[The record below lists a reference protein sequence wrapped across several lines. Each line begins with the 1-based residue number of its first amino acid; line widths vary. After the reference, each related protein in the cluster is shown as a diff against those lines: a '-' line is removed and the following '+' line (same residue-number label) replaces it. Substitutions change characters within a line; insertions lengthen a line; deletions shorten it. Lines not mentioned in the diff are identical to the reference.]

1 MEFEIALNLLDTTSD
16 DKDSMENRSK
26 FMIKK
31 KKKCS
36 IYKGIKIKTSMF
48 RSDLR
53 DLIALSIKHNSIV

>member
-16 DKDSMENRSK
+16 DKDLMKNRSK

-31 KKKCS
+31 KKKYS
-36 IYKGIKIKTSMF
+36 IYKGIKIKTPMF